1 MPGREVDGPGIG
13 VEGGQDK
20 TGYCIVVALTEYGMI
35 MVRYQTA
42 YHDLD
47 TIFWNV
53 LSDEGQAIAVIDG
66 LSETVLFVRA
76 SVIMDVIGFSVPRI
90 S

>member
-20 TGYCIVVALTEYGMI
+20 TGYCIVVALTEYEMI